1 MVSYLQRMTPVRSL
15 TFIIVCV
22 ITFTAGGQ
30 DLVPKGKLKAND
42 STSVHL
48 ALHVGESFFVLDDIN
63 EIAREDLIHTD
74 RLVVTIGYPDHGL
87 RWEIVGFTVVTLMND
102 SVVEAVSNKAEL
114 TDEQK
119 AILGKA
125 PAGSKLYLVDVRVR
139 DGNGPVR
146 HLAGRVILVE

>member
-1 MVSYLQRMTPVRSL
+1 
-15 TFIIVCV
+15 
-22 ITFTAGGQ
+22 
-30 DLVPKGKLKAND
+30 
-42 STSVHL
+42 
-48 ALHVGESFFVLDDIN
+48 
-63 EIAREDLIHTD
+63 
-74 RLVVTIGYPDHGL
+74 
-87 RWEIVGFTVVTLMND
+87 MND